1 MKVDKRAIKNLNGQ
15 FTIIMMDFK
24 SVVGLCHT
32 GTTVV
37 TDTVAVHLCK
47 RKENKN
53 YASSE
58 RKQPKETN
66 IQALQL

>member
-1 MKVDKRAIKNLNGQ
+1 
-15 FTIIMMDFK
+15 
-24 SVVGLCHT
+24 
-32 GTTVV
+32 VV
-37 TDTVAVHLCK
+37 TDTVDVHLCK